1 MSGAATKKRP
11 ASKRP
16 SGTRAALLPSDGVP
30 AKAKEDFHASEA
42 AKEKEAL
49 GTWAVEA
56 LHRDLPRTELEFDVD
71 GVLHVKL
78 MGRWGRIIKGAGNC
92 AVSDGLLSQLA
103 CLGSHKKRV
112 DQDATNF
119 ALGFVDSM
127 QPRDA
132 AEALLMT
139 QMATVHMATMMLA
152 RRLNH
157 VESIPQQ
164 DAAERALNKLAR
176 SYAVQMDTLKRY
188 RSKGQ
193 QVVRVE
199 RVTVENGAQAVVGNV
214 THGGRADDEI

>member
-1 MSGAATKKRP
+1 MAKRRTQQKTPVTRESVVPFRDGLAAAKDLYE
-11 ASKRP
+11 ASE
-16 SGTRAALLPSDGVP
+16 D
-30 AKAKEDFHASEA
+30 AKEAESL
-42 AKEKEAL
+42 K
-49 GTWAVEA
+49 GWAVEA
-56 LHRDLPRTELEFDVD
+56 LHRDLPRASLEFDAE
-71 GVLHVKL
+71 GVLQVKAK
-78 MGRWGRIIKGAGNC
+78 GRWGRILKGAGNC
-92 AVSDGLLSQLA
+92 AVADGLLSQLA

-112 DQDATNF
+112 DADATNF

-139 QMATVHMATMMLA
+139 QMATVHLATMMLA

-157 VESIPQQ
+157 VETIPQQ
-164 DAAERALNKLAR
+164 DAAERALNKLTR
-176 SYAVQMDTLKRY
+176 SFAVQMDTLKRY

-214 THGGRADDEI
+214 THGGRAESEN

>member
-1 MSGAATKKRP
+1 MRGAVTDKKDGI
-11 ASKRP
+11 KQP
-16 SGTRAALLPSDGVP
+16 SGTKAALMPRKGMP
-30 AKAKEDFHASEA
+30 AKWKEDFDASED
-42 AKEKEAL
+42 AKEREAL
-49 GTWAVEA
+49 NGWAVEA
-56 LHRDLPRTELEFDVD
+56 LNRDLPRTELEFDGE
-71 GVLHVKL
+71 GVLHVKI
-78 MGRWGRIIKGAGNC
+78 MGRWGRILKGAGNC

-103 CLGSHKKRV
+103 CLGSQKKRV
-112 DQDATNF
+112 DQEATNF

-132 AEALLMT
+132 AEALLMS
-139 QMATVHMATMMLA
+139 QMATVHLATMMMA

-157 VESIPQQ
+157 VETIPQQ

-214 THGGRADDEI
+214 THGGRAEDET